1 MRHRAP
7 RRPNNLRYR
16 LPRATALLLGRAA
29 GLRARGVLVAVVV
42 VLSLGT
48 AVYAALASVSG
59 GASNRQAESAGST
72 VSRDDSQNT
81 SRDVERPKPTGAP
94 STPDHPAP
102 SASSSVSRKPAATQ
116 PADRRASASPST
128 SVTVTGPSASATATG
143 PPPSTTATGPSATAT
158 GTPEDNSPPST
169 SLSET
174 HLAGDAAT
182 FSFSADEPA
191 SFTCSLDGAAYASC
205 GSAVSYS
212 DLAPGWH
219 TFAVRATDAAGNVDP
234 TPAQTRWHATGGW
247 AAR

>member
-29 GLRARGVLVAVVV
+29 GLRPRGVLVAVVV

-72 VSRDDSQNT
+72 VSRDDSQYM

-94 STPDHPAP
+94 STPDRPAP

-116 PADRRASASPST
+116 PADRRASASPSA
-128 SVTVTGPSASATATG
+128 SV
-143 PPPSTTATGPSATAT
+143 TAT

-174 HLAGDAAT
+174 HPAVDAAT

-191 SFTCSLDGAAYASC
+191 SFTCSLDSAAYASC

-219 TFAVRATDAAGNVDP
+219 TFAVRATDSAGNVDP
-234 TPAQTRWHATGGW
+234 TPAQTRWHATGGS
-247 AAR
+247 AAQ